1 LAAHHGVG
9 AVERYSTYEVYLN
22 DKPVKLRVVDAQ
34 VLKHH
39 SRFHFL
45 TGDGSLAWDGMRK
58 GGVFIS
64 ESLGYRFGLDAGK
77 SVILT
82 TPAGERSFLI
92 VAMVRDYSS
101 DQGTIHMDR
110 EVYEEI
116 WQDKRI
122 QSVALFLKPGASKE
136 ELRRYIVK
144 EFPGLD
150 RTIASNTRMRD
161 DILVIFDKTFA
172 PTATLKGVSLLVAL
186 LGVATAL
193 MAILLERS
201 REMTVLGYLGLTP
214 RELGRMNVYQALIM
228 GLVAFLISMVCGLI
242 LTYIIIYAINYRSFG
257 WSIDVHVNPWVFAK
271 TGVLTLAACFVS
283 SLYPTYKLMAARH
296 ILSLKEE

>member
-1 LAAHHGVG
+1 
-9 AVERYSTYEVYLN
+9 
-22 DKPVKLRVVDAQ
+22 VVDAA

-45 TGDGSLAWDGMRK
+45 SGDDSLAWDGMRK

-64 ESLGYRFGLDAGK
+64 ESLGYRFGLDAGR
-77 SVILT
+77 SVDLT
-82 TPAGERSFLI
+82 TPAGEQSFPI

-110 EVYEEI
+110 GVYEKM
-116 WQDKRI
+116 WQDKRV
-122 QSVALFLKPGASKE
+122 QSLALFLKPGVSKE
-136 ELRRYIVK
+136 EVRRFIVQK
-144 EFPGLD
+144 FPGLD

-214 RELGRMNVYQALIM
+214 MELGRMNVYQALIM
-228 GLVAFLISMVCGLI
+228 GLVAFLISVVCGLI
-242 LTYIIIYAINYRSFG
+242 LTYIIIHAINYRSFG
-257 WSIDVHVNPWVFAK
+257 WSVDVHVNPWVFAK
-271 TGVLTLAACFVS
+271 TGALTIGACLVS
-283 SLYPTYKLMAARH
+283 SLYPSYKLIAVPH